1 MVKTETVKDKKIDD
15 SSRFLINITCEEFY
29 SHVLKSER
37 LVVVDFWAEW
47 CASCHTIKP
56 ILEKLAEKYKN
67 KIAFYRVNADACPNL
82 VSTYQITSLPTLVI
96 YYQGNSVERLVGA
109 TKISDYGRFIE
120 NAIIRLNN

>member
-15 SSRFLINITCEEFY
+15 SSKFLINITCEEFY

>member
-67 KIAFYRVNADACPNL
+67 RIAFYRVNADACPNL

-109 TKISDYGRFIE
+109 TKISDYERFIE